1 MNAGYRRDVQ
11 QYARNAERSIRGVN
25 NKIAKIEEMLDECED
40 RIDNWNDYGKAL
52 LKSLFM
58 TVDYMHFE
66 NKLNAQ
72 TAERWKALCR
82 RYHEAE

>member
-40 RIDNWNDYGKAL
+40 CIDNWNDYGKAL

-66 NKLNAQ
+66 NKLSTKN
-72 TAERWKALCR
+72 AERWEALRR
-82 RYHEAE
+82 RYREAE